1 MADTAERSTRRGPEN
16 AILVIVVLAVVA
28 LLVWFVL
35 GQAGTRD
42 EGVDIDINVPSAEEG
57 GGRGAG
63 SPTGSMP

>member
-1 MADTAERSTRRGPEN
+1 MADTAEGGSRRGPEN

-35 GQAGTRD
+35 GQAGSRD
-42 EGVDIDINVPSAEEG
+42 EGVDIDINVPAEE

-63 SPTGSMP
+63 SPTGSVP

>member
-1 MADTAERSTRRGPEN
+1 MADTAERSTRSGPEN

-28 LLVWFVL
+28 LLVWFIL

-63 SPTGSMP
+63 RPTGSMP